1 MENNYDFWFW
11 LSVMANFAQLQS
23 YELLVN
29 DFNNN
34 DLMQY
39 LRHQDNLL
47 DRIIQQNQEIIE
59 LLKGGKENARN
70 KRNDTKDSR

>member
-1 MENNYDFWFW
+1 MNNNIDKNLEI
-11 LSVMANFAQLQS
+11 LSNILQIKS

-39 LRHQDNLL
+39 LRHQDELL
-47 DRIIQQNQEIIE
+47 EKIINQNDKIIE
-59 LLKGGKENARN
+59 LLKGGRN
-70 KRNDTKDSR
+70 E

>member
-1 MENNYDFWFW
+1 MNNFEKNLEI
-11 LSVMANFAQLQS
+11 LSNLLQIKS

-39 LRHQDNLL
+39 LKHQD
-47 DRIIQQNQEIIE
+47 RILNKIIEQNQKILT
-59 LLKGGKENARN
+59 LLKEEN
-70 KRNDTKDSR
+70 K